1 MMINERFKVLRK
13 TLKLTQEELGLRL
26 NMSKSNIS
34 RIEKGKNSVT
44 DRIINDLCREFNVNE
59 HWLRERTG
67 EMFCTTNNKFSLDDY
82 LNKKGLNNEDKEIFK
97 KIADVY
103 VKINDDERKNFV
115 KSLIDTIEF
124 AFK

>member
-59 HWLRERTG
+59 HWLREGSG
-67 EMFCTTNNKFSLDDY
+67 EMFCTTDKFSLDDY
-82 LNKKGLNNEDKEIFK
+82 LNKKGLNNENKEIFK
-97 KIADVY
+97 KIAEVY

>member
-1 MMINERFKVLRK
+1 MSTLNLVLRNC
-13 TLKLTQEELGLRL
+13 QGI
-26 NMSKSNIS
+26 KSNIS
-34 RIEKGKNSVT
+34 VIEKGSTRVT

-59 HWLRERTG
+59 HWLREGSG
-67 EMFCTTNNKFSLDDY
+67 EMFCTTDKFSLDDY
-82 LNKKGLNNEDKEIFK
+82 LNRKGLNNEDKEIFK

-115 KSLIDTIEF
+115 KSLIDPIEF